1 MKFLV
6 NLIAKI
12 TGIDAVTKKLDGA
25 NTKLA
30 GIAGVLSGVAALVI
44 QWVGMPHDP
53 ASILAFVKGLASDPA
68 WLTIIG
74 GWAALG
80 LGRKMDKAAGTE
92 VPPVA
97 TPVDAPKP

>member
-1 MKFLV
+1 MKFLINMV
-6 NLIAKI
+6 AKI
-12 TGIDAVTKKLDGA
+12 TGIEAATKKLDGA

-30 GIAGVLSGVAALVI
+30 GIAGILSGVAALVI
-44 QWVGMPHDP
+44 QWVGIPHDP

-80 LGRKMDKAAGTE
+80 IGRKIDKAAGAVE
-92 VPPVA
+92 PPID
-97 TPVDAPKP
+97 TPKP